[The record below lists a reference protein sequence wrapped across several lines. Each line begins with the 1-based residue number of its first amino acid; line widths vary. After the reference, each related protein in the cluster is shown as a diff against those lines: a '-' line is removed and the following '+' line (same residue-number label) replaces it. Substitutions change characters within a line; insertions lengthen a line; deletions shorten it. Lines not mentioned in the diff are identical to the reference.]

1 LEKFAMKK
9 TLIALAALA
18 ATASFAQST
27 VTLGGILEIS
37 PFSNGKVTTQA
48 ATAAGAITEVKSSR
62 TSSPTTWSTSVLSLT
77 GTEDLG
83 GGLKAN
89 FLLLNGVGAGTGV
102 HTIDSTTNA
111 GDSGIGNRARSLG
124 LSGDFGA
131 LNFGRFV
138 PAAAAGFHAYS
149 GSGSATFVG
158 NIYGMSTA
166 NTAAGPSG
174 LHTSADNFER
184 INNIAQY
191 TSPVFSGFTLNLAVA
206 QNSNDSSAAAA
217 VGKNSTSQTSIS
229 LNYAQGPLSV
239 GVGMNDLKTNIEA
252 AAAVAG
258 TLAADGVS
266 VATLGTNAVA
276 NSSRKGDLDWIGA
289 SYDLGVATVYG
300 THVKRKATATTAA
313 GVTTTLNSVKV
324 NSFGVMVPMGAVT
337 LRASM
342 YSGKDTR
349 GAGDDTDNMKLS
361 GHQLS
366 AAYALSKRTSLIA
379 AAGTNQYKRDAAS
392 VAATRKQSATTMTV
406 NHTF

>member
-1 LEKFAMKK
+1 MKK
-9 TLIALAALA
+9 TLIALATLA

-27 VTLGGILEIS
+27 VTLGGLLEIA
-37 PFSNGKVTTQA
+37 PYSNGKVTTQA
-48 ATAAGAITEVKSSR
+48 AGAAGAITEVKSSR
-62 TSSPTTWSTSVLSLT
+62 TSSPTTWNTSVLNLS

-89 FLLLNGVGAGTGV
+89 FVLLSGAGAGTGV

-111 GDSGIGNRARSLG
+111 GDSGIGNRQRSLG
-124 LSGDFGA
+124 LSGNFGT

-149 GSGSATFVG
+149 GAGSATFIG
-158 NIYGMSTA
+158 NVYGMSTA
-166 NTAAGPSG
+166 QAGAPNA
-174 LHTSADNFER
+174 LHTNGDTFER

-191 TSPVFSGFTLNLAVA
+191 TSNVIGGFTLNLAVA
-206 QNSNDSSAAAA
+206 QNSNDSTNPVAL
-217 VGKNSTSQTSIS
+217 GKNSTNQTSIS

-239 GVGMNDLKTNIEA
+239 GVGMNDMKVNVEA

-266 VATLGTNAVA
+266 IATLGTNAVA
-276 NSSRKGDLDWIGA
+276 QASRKNDLDWIGA

-300 THVKRKATATTAA
+300 THVKRKGTATTAA
-313 GVTTTLNSVKV
+313 GVTTTTTSAKV
-324 NSFGVMVPMGAVT
+324 NAFGVMVPMGAVT

-349 GAGDDTDNMKLS
+349 AAGDDTDNMKLS

-366 AAYALSKRTSLIA
+366 ATYALSKRTSLVA
-379 AAGTNQYKRDAAS
+379 AAGTNQIKRDTAS
-392 VAATRKQSATTMTV
+392 VAATRKQTATTMTV

>member
-1 LEKFAMKK
+1 MKK
-9 TLIALAALA
+9 TLIALATLA

-27 VTLGGILEIS
+27 VTLGGTLEIA
-37 PFSNGKVTTQA
+37 PLSNGKVTTQA
-48 ATAAGAITEVKSSR
+48 AGAAGATTAVKSNR
-62 TSSPTTWSTSVLSLT
+62 TSMPNTWSTSVLSLT

-89 FLLLNGVGAGTGV
+89 FVLISGMGAGTGA
-102 HTIDSTTNA
+102 HTTDSTTNA
-111 GDSGIGNRARSLG
+111 ADSGIGNRQRSLG
-124 LSGDFGA
+124 LSGGFGT

-149 GSGSATFVG
+149 GAGSATLVG
-158 NIYGMSTA
+158 SAYGMSTA
-166 NTAAGPSG
+166 NSAAGPNG
-174 LHTSADNFER
+174 LHTNADTFER
-184 INNIAQY
+184 INNVAQY

-206 QNSNDSSAAAA
+206 QNSNDSNAAAA

-252 AAAVAG
+252 AAATPSDVAATPIVAG
-258 TLAADGVS
+258 
-266 VATLGTNAVA
+266 VAAVA
-276 NSSRKGDLDWIGA
+276 QSSRKSDLDWIGA

-300 THVKRKATATTAA
+300 THVKRKGTATTAA
-313 GVTTTLNSVKV
+313 GVTTTGTNAKI
-324 NSFGVMVPMGAVT
+324 NAFGVMVPMGAVT

-349 GAGDDTDNMKLS
+349 GEGTADDMKLS
-361 GHQLS
+361 GNQLS
-366 AAYALSKRTSLIA
+366 ASYALSKRTSLIA
-379 AAGTNQYKRDAAS
+379 ATGTNNYKRDAAS
-392 VAATRKQSATTMTV
+392 TAATRKQTATTLAV

>member
-1 LEKFAMKK
+1 MRHF
-9 TLIALAALA
+9 TLAALATLA

-27 VTLGGILEIS
+27 VTLGGLLEIA
-37 PFSNGKVTTQA
+37 PYSNGKVTTQA
-48 ATAAGAITEVKSSR
+48 AGAAGAITEVKSSR
-62 TSSPTTWSTSVLSLT
+62 TSSPTTWNTSVLSLS

-89 FLLLNGVGAGTGV
+89 FVLLSGAGAGTGV

-111 GDSGIGNRARSLG
+111 GDSGIGNRQRSLG
-124 LSGDFGA
+124 LSGNFGT

-149 GSGSATFVG
+149 GAGSATFIG
-158 NIYGMSTA
+158 NVYGMSTA
-166 NTAAGPSG
+166 QAGAPNG
-174 LHTSADNFER
+174 LHTGGDTFER

-191 TSPVFSGFTLNLAVA
+191 TSNVIGGFTLNLAVA
-206 QNSNDSSAAAA
+206 QNSNDSTNPVAL
-217 VGKNSTSQTSIS
+217 GKNSTNQTSIS

-239 GVGMNDLKTNIEA
+239 GVGMNDMKVNVEA
-252 AAAVAG
+252 AAATAG
-258 TLAADGVS
+258 TFDANLLPL
-266 VATLGTNAVA
+266 TLGANAVA
-276 NSSRKGDLDWIGA
+276 QASRKNDLDWIGA

-300 THVKRKATATTAA
+300 THVKRKGTATTAA
-313 GVTTTLNSVKV
+313 GVTTTTTSAKV
-324 NSFGVMVPMGAVT
+324 NAFGVMVPMGAVT

-366 AAYALSKRTSLIA
+366 ATYALSKRTSLVA
-379 AAGTNQYKRDAAS
+379 AAGNNQYKRDTAS
-392 VAATRKQSATTMTV
+392 VAPTRKQTATTMTV